1 MKKIVVLG
9 SPGSG
14 KTTFATRLHEKTSI
28 PLHHLDLIWHKPDRT
43 TVSRE
48 EFDTKL
54 SEIMSTPGWIIDG
67 NYNRTAEIRIISAD
81 TVFLFDLPVEVCLDG
96 ARSRIGKK
104 RPDMPWIEE
113 TFDEEFKNWITD
125 FPKIQLPQLYE
136 HIKKH
141 KENKNIIIFKSRD
154 EADDYLN
161 RLR

>member
-14 KTTFATRLHEKTSI
+14 KTTFATRLHEKTGI
-28 PLHHLDLIWHKPDRT
+28 PLYHLDLIWHKPDRT

-54 SEIMSTPGWIIDG
+54 SEIMSTPTWIIDG